1 MAIKRY
7 FALEDNTITNAY
19 MSDLST
25 LATGSNMG
33 AADIL
38 EVFSIYGQTI
48 SASVTSS
55 AELSRVLIKFDVTG
69 SGVDSIKSERTSG
82 KIPASGSVNF
92 YLKLYNAEHAR
103 TVPTSYT
110 LDVAPIQHHWQEG
123 VGLDMDTYKDLRK
136 SNEGSNWMSASDSLR
151 WTTPG
156 GDYLATYNYSQDF
169 STGLEDLEVDITPLV
184 EGWIGGTLGNYG
196 VGVKLS
202 ASYEAY
208 YSSSYWGFSG
218 VKYVDG
224 ILLNT
229 TGAQKSYYTK
239 KFFARNSQ
247 YFFKRPTIEA
257 RWDSSRKDNRGSFY
271 YSSSLAPSELNLNTL
286 FLYNRIRGRLT
297 NIPGVG
303 TGNIYVSIYSGSA
316 LNTEPSGSRIKLAAD
331 GTHVESGYAYVVTGG
346 YVDTGIYS
354 CSFAITGHSGP
365 RSTVGASYDPGTGS
379 LTKLFDVWHNNS
391 GSQYFTG
398 TIKPKKLDAEDYNDS
413 ERFVTNVVNLKP
425 EYRANENARFRVF
438 ARQKG
443 WSPTIYTVAS
453 RAIEPTAI
461 ESGSYRV
468 VRLIDNYEVFPHAT
482 GANAVSHSMMSCD
495 ISGNYFDLDMSML
508 EPGYAYGLKFAYYN
522 ELLQD
527 WVEQPEIFKFMVDE
541 YER

>member
-1 MAIKRY
+1 
-7 FALEDNTITNAY
+7 
-19 MSDLST
+19 
-25 LATGSNMG
+25 
-33 AADIL
+33 
-38 EVFSIYGQTI
+38 
-48 SASVTSS
+48 
-55 AELSRVLIKFDVTG
+55 
-69 SGVDSIKSERTSG
+69 
-82 KIPASGSVNF
+82 
-92 YLKLYNAEHAR
+92 
-103 TVPTSYT
+103 
-110 LDVAPIQHHWQEG
+110 
-123 VGLDMDTYKDLRK
+123 
-136 SNEGSNWMSASDSLR
+136 MSASNSPDR
-151 WTTPG
+151 AWTTPG
-156 GDYLATYNYSQDF
+156 GDYLATYNYSQDL

-184 EGWIGGTLGNYG
+184 EGWIAGTLANYG

-202 ASYEAY
+202 ASQEAY
-208 YSSSYWGFSG
+208 YSSSVWGFSG

-239 KFFARNSQ
+239 RFFGRNSQ

-297 NIPGVG
+297 NIPEIG

-331 GTHVESGYAYVVTGG
+331 GTHVGSSYPYVVTGSH
-346 YVDTGIYS
+346 VSTGIYS
-354 CSFAITGHSGP
+354 CKFAITGHSGP
-365 RSTVGASYDPGTGS
+365 RSTVGAPYDPGTGS
-379 LTKLFDVWHNNS
+379 LTKLFDVWHNNA
-391 GSQYFTG
+391 GTQFFTG
-398 TIKPKKLDAEDYNDS
+398 TVKPKKLDAQDYNNS
-413 ERFVTNVVNLKP
+413 ERYATKVVNLKP
-425 EYRANENARFRVF
+425 EYRSNENARLRVF

-453 RAIEPTAI
+453 RAIEASPI
-461 ESGSYRV
+461 DSGSFRV

-482 GANAVSHSMMSCD
+482 GANVVSHSMMSCD
-495 ISGNYFDLDMSML
+495 ISGNYFDLDMSLL